1 MTSTASFPLVSGD
14 FISDA
19 LASMKA
25 AADSAMSRVQAALTT
40 DATALGRIVSQYR
53 STLADIGPRVV
64 AVHKRV
70 AEARAKDPANPVL
83 LALQART
90 TGMLGQWMAH
100 TRGYAAE
107 ERPATEAE
115 KGKAI
120 QVGFVPVLIAVVAG
134 GAVVSLS
141 LAGVAWAVVHY
152 EEAQTLQQQVA
163 AVERDPSLAA
173 PLATLNQTAPSS
185 GAPTLPTPGNDKGG
199 GGWGWIAA
207 ALGLGAAAVY
217 LLPKLGKG

>member
-1 MTSTASFPLVSGD
+1 MTSNASFPLVSGD

-19 LASMKA
+19 LATMKA
-25 AADSAMSRVQAALTT
+25 AADSAMPRVQAALTT
-40 DATALGRIVSQYR
+40 DATALGKIVSHYR
-53 STLADIGPRVV
+53 SILADIGPRVV
-64 AVHKRV
+64 AIHKRV

-107 ERPATEAE
+107 ERPATAAE

-141 LAGVAWAVVHY
+141 LAG
-152 EEAQTLQQQVA
+152 AQTHRSSLRADLRVRGARAPLRVGLRRVRLDVA
-163 AVERDPSLAA
+163 GLRDP
-173 PLATLNQTAPSS
+173 
-185 GAPTLPTPGNDKGG
+185 GARS
-199 GGWGWIAA
+199 
-207 ALGLGAAAVY
+207 
-217 LLPKLGKG
+217 

>member
-1 MTSTASFPLVSGD
+1 
-14 FISDA
+14 
-19 LASMKA
+19 
-25 AADSAMSRVQAALTT
+25 MSRVQAALTT
-40 DATALGRIVSQYR
+40 DATALGKIVSNYR
-53 STLADIGPRVV
+53 SILADIGPRVV

-100 TRGYAAE
+100 TRGYAVE
-107 ERPATEAE
+107 ERPATDAE
-115 KGKAI
+115 RGKAI

-152 EEAQTLQQQVA
+152 EEAKTLQQQVA

-185 GAPTLPTPGNDKGG
+185 DGPALPMPGNDKGG

>member
-1 MTSTASFPLVSGD
+1 MTPAATLPLVSGD
-14 FISDA
+14 FVSEA
-19 LASMKA
+19 LATMKA

-40 DATALGRIVSQYR
+40 DANALGKIVSNYR
-53 STLADIGPRVV
+53 SILADIGPRIV
-64 AVHKRV
+64 AIHKRV

-90 TGMLGQWMAH
+90 TGMVGQWLAH

-107 ERPATEAE
+107 ERPATAAE

-152 EEAQTLQQQVA
+152 EEAKTLQQQVA

-173 PLATLNQTAPSS
+173 PLAKLNQTAPSS
-185 GAPTLPTPGNDKGG
+185 DGPTLPMPGGSSG
-199 GGWGWIAA
+199 SSGWGWIAA

>member
-14 FISDA
+14 FVSDA
-19 LASMKA
+19 IARMKS
-25 AADSAMSRVQAALTT
+25 AADAALSKVQAVLAT
-40 DATALGRIVSQYR
+40 DPTSVGKVVAHYR
-53 STLADIGPRVV
+53 SILADTGPRIV
-64 AVHKRV
+64 AVHRRV

-83 LALQART
+83 LTLQART
-90 TGMLGQWMAH
+90 TAMLGQWTAH
-100 TRGYAAE
+100 VRGYAPE
-107 ERPATEAE
+107 ERPATDTE

-120 QVGFVPVLIAVVAG
+120 KVGAVPVVAIAVAAAVVA
-134 GAVVSLS
+134 VS

-185 GAPTLPTPGNDKGG
+185 DAPTLPMPGGSSGG